1 MNRSSNNA
9 TANALKIIGLF
20 KQLQNKQLVEPDV
33 ANRQLKVYGAMV
45 PARKKERRNWAKNAY
60 IYMAYLAGDGFDA
73 TSERVTLVDMETGQE
88 LVTCVGGEVE

>member
-1 MNRSSNNA
+1 MNKTSNNP

-33 ANRQLKVYGAMV
+33 ANSQLKVYMAIL
-45 PARKKERRNWAKNAY
+45 PTDKKQRRNWAKNAY

-73 TSERVTLVDMETGQE
+73 AHERVTLVDMETGQE
-88 LVTCVGGEVE
+88 LAACVGGVVE